1 MMRLDPGFAPLLDR
15 ELAVAVQRRRTAV
28 VQLLTLV
35 VTSGAALIGAAMRSV
50 FGEAY
55 KQPQDPFGRDVMVFA
70 LVALSVMLGF
80 IAPAL
85 TATGITEERER
96 RTLDLLLCT
105 RLRPRDIILGKLWS
119 GFIQGSLIVLA
130 SAPAVAFGAWWG
142 GVAIWHVLVAY
153 VLLLLLLLLLL
164 AMGLFS
170 SSRAQATRAAVGAA
184 YGIGMMIML
193 PVGVPALLG
202 LSFTY
207 VQGKLDG
214 TLAAILGVV
223 LLVCAWVSSAC
234 VLGAVTS
241 ISPVSR
247 DPAPAARK
255 NLVFIVVT
263 AVLGAGV
270 MGFLEDVALKE
281 LLCGVMLA
289 AVGLALL
296 VTSLLFVTEDPPA
309 RVDTAIPVPLR
320 ASPVWGL
327 AWLLAGSVLGAGLVP
342 ALALRG
348 VPAPFITPATCAA
361 FVPFFAS
368 TAGAAS
374 LLRLLNV
381 RRAGRRIL
389 ALALLMA
396 LLAGPPVLAFLTGHW
411 RLELAPSWML
421 LWLHPVALVMGTRP
435 GATEAVLGP
444 FGLPMLVTFVVG
456 HVLLAV
462 GTLLLGLVAGKK
474 APRLE

>member
-1 MMRLDPGFAPLLDR
+1 MMRVDPGFGPLLDR
-15 ELAVAVQRRRTAV
+15 ELTVAVQRRRTAV

-35 VTSGAALIGAAMRSV
+35 VTSGAALIGAGMRSV
-50 FGEAY
+50 FGESY
-55 KQPQDPFGRDVMVFA
+55 KQPQDPFGRDVVVFS
-70 LVALSVMLGF
+70 LVALCVMLGF

-105 RLRPRDIILGKLWS
+105 RLTPKDIILGKLWS
-119 GFIQGSLIVLA
+119 GFIQGTLIVLA
-130 SAPAVAFGAWWG
+130 SAPAVAFGTWWG

-153 VLLLLLLLLLL
+153 VLVLLLLLLLL

-184 YGIGMMIML
+184 YGIGMMVML
-193 PVGVPALLG
+193 PVGTPALLG
-202 LSFTY
+202 LAFTY
-207 VQGKLDG
+207 VQGRLDG
-214 TLAAILGVV
+214 TLAAILGMV
-223 LLVCAWVSSAC
+223 LLVCAWISSAC
-234 VLGAVTS
+234 VLGAITS
-241 ISPVSR
+241 VSPVSR

-255 NLVFIVVT
+255 NLVFIVGT
-263 AVLGAGV
+263 ALLGALAV
-270 MGFLEDVALKE
+270 GFLQDQQLKE
-281 LLCGVMLA
+281 LLCGVLLA

-309 RVDTAIPVPLR
+309 RVDADIPVVLR
-320 ASPVWGL
+320 ANPLTGL
-327 AWLLAGSVLGAGLVP
+327 GWLLGASLLGAGLVP

-348 VPAPFITPATCAA
+348 VPAPFVTPATAAA

-368 TAGAAS
+368 CAGAAA
-374 LLRLLNV
+374 LLRLFNI

-389 ALALLMA
+389 ALGMLMV
-396 LLAGPPVLAFLTGHW
+396 LLAGPPLLAFLTGHW

-435 GATEAVLGP
+435 GASEAVLGP
-444 FGLPMLVTFVVG
+444 FGSPMIVAFCVG
-456 HVLLAV
+456 HIMLAV